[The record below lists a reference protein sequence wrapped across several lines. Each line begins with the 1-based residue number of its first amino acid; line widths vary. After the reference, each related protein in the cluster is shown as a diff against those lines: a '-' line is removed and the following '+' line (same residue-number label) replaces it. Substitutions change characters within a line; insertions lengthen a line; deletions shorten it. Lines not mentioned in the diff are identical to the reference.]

1 MLCFSGFELYS
12 RWVPL
17 IKGSKIYVSWNARN
31 IHYLTKK
38 PEADVVL
45 ILSPPP
51 PTTTSHTSL
60 SLSLSLSQPVLRL
73 VYGYFSYHTKRTEVK
88 QGSEV
93 INGNRTQDL

>member
-45 ILSPPP
+45 ILSPPFPPPPP
-51 PTTTSHTSL
+51 PTPL
-60 SLSLSLSQPVLRL
+60 SLSLSLNQCYV
-73 VYGYFSYHTKRTEVK
+73 
-88 QGSEV
+88 
-93 INGNRTQDL
+93 